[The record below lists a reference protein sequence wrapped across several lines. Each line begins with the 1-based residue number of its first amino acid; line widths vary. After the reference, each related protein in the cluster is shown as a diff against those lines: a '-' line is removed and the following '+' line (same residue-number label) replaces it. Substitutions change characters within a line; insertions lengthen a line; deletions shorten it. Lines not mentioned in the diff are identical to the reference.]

1 MSDPVGGP
9 LVLPGAPALSR
20 FRLDKLTGSV
30 SRTCPGLVSLS
41 ARYVHFAELA
51 RPLTPDERAVL
62 DRLLTY
68 GPTRSDKTPA
78 GELVLVVPVSYTHL
92 TLPTS

>member
-41 ARYVHFAELA
+41 AR
-51 RPLTPDERAVL
+51 
-62 DRLLTY
+62 
-68 GPTRSDKTPA
+68 
-78 GELVLVVPVSYTHL
+78 
-92 TLPTS
+92 